1 MIQNIPQ
8 NGIMNQKNGNR
19 LEGTFLLRNLHGWC
33 RIKAV
38 KDAEKIGG
46 FYTIFYTICP
56 GICVDLCRITWIQG
70 KTEKQ
75 RKAPKSTKYRDLQA
89 YEGICLGW

>member
-33 RIKAV
+33 KIKAV

-46 FYTIFYTICP
+46 LLHQLLHHLPVNLRRFMENY
-56 GICVDLCRITWIQG
+56 VDSGQN
-70 KTEKQ
+70 
-75 RKAPKSTKYRDLQA
+75 RKAAKNAKKPEIL
-89 YEGICLGW
+89 GI